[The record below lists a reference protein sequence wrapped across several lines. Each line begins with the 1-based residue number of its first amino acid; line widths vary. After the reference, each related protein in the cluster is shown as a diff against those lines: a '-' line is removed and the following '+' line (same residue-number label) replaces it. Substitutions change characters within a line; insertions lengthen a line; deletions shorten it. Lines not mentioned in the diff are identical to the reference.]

1 MNLHAKRLIVL
12 ALFLGL
18 GSIAMGQLRAKVKCP
33 DLYIDILNGT
43 VNNDIKPN
51 NTQDE
56 IKAKF
61 PCFSSAVDETP
72 DAKCG
77 GGIFFKDKDI
87 SFYTRRDYIEV
98 GPRFVGK
105 MSIPVL
111 GAKRNSL
118 FKLLGNPKIKDD
130 LWDGFEMQYGTLVLH
145 YDVPGAAGKVKMF
158 QFSTQS
164 TDNLSLCE

>member
-1 MNLHAKRLIVL
+1 MNLHAKRLTVL
-12 ALFLGL
+12 ALFLGF
-18 GSIAMGQLRAKVKCP
+18 GSMAMAQLRAKTKCP
-33 DLYIDILNGT
+33 DIYIDILNGT

-61 PCFSSAVDETP
+61 PCFTSAVDETP

-87 SFYTRRDYIEV
+87 YFYTRRDYIEV
-98 GPRFVGK
+98 GPKFLGK
-105 MSIPVL
+105 LSLPVL

-118 FKLLGNPKIKDD
+118 FKFLGNPKIKD
-130 LWDGFEMQYGTLVLH
+130 
-145 YDVPGAAGKVKMF
+145 
-158 QFSTQS
+158 
-164 TDNLSLCE
+164 